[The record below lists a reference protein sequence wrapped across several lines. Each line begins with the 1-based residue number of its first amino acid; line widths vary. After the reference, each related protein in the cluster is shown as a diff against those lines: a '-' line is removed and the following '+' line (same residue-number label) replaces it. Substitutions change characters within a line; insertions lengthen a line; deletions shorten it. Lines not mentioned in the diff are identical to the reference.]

1 MMFIFVMSK
10 LKVGAAIVVVLLL
23 GTGALAVGV
32 TDLGGQSQSDGDESA
47 EAAADGT
54 GSDGSDAD
62 ITLAVDLADEEL
74 AVGETTTATF
84 VVEDVPEGSSGA
96 SIEISLDD
104 DVAAIT
110 EVRDNSFSK
119 TINDEIESDYDGA
132 APSIGIGVAGGVE
145 SGDVIGTY
153 VIEGQG
159 DGETALELTDFSL
172 TDDDS
177 NVIDDADYDEP
188 TITVSDD

>member
-1 MMFIFVMSK
+1 MSGS
-10 LKVGAAIVVVLLL
+10 KVGAAIIVVLLL
-23 GTGALAVGV
+23 GTGLLAVGV
-32 TDLGGQSQSDGDESA
+32 TDLGGQSGSDASD
-47 EAAADGT
+47 DGT
-54 GSDGSDAD
+54 DGAGSASQDGNDGADAD

-84 VVEDVPEGSSGA
+84 VVEDVPEDSSGA
-96 SIEISLDD
+96 SIEISLDE

-110 EVRDNSFSK
+110 EIRDNSFAD
-119 TINDEIESDYDGA
+119 TINDEIEEDYDGA

-145 SGDVIGTY
+145 SGDVVGTY

-159 DGETALELTDFSL
+159 EGETELELTDFSL

-177 NVIDDADYDEP
+177 NVIDEADYDEP
-188 TITVSDD
+188 TLTVSDD